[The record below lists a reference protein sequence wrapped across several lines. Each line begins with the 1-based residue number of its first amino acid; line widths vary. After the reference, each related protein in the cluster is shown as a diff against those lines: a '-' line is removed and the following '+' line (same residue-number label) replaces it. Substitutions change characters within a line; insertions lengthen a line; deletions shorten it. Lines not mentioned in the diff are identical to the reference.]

1 MTETKF
7 CAGYIRVST
16 DKQEELSPA
25 SQLKELKKYAS
36 ANGYILLPEYTFIE
50 EEGISGKRADK
61 RPAFQQMIATAK
73 TTPKPFDAIL
83 VWKFSRFA
91 RNQDEAA
98 FYKGMLRKKYNID
111 VLSVSEPIMEGMYGR
126 LIEMI
131 IEWNDEFYSYNLSG
145 EVMRGMKEK
154 AVRGGYQAQTPMGYD
169 MKDGIPVPN
178 QDAPIIKN
186 IFADYLSGKSQFVI
200 ACELNKLG
208 IKTKKGNQFRPR
220 SITYILENPFYMGKV
235 RWNRQH
241 HETHTIKAK
250 EEWIISD
257 GIHEPLISED
267 DFNSV
272 QEQLIIRKRKR
283 ARPIGHTKH
292 WLSSML
298 KCSDC
303 GRSLAIQ
310 YYKNAPG
317 WQCSGYNHGLCTVSH
332 HIKSDF
338 IEKSIVNK
346 LRVILDSDNIQYTSI
361 IKSSSDTAAIIETLE
376 KSLDNISKKE
386 ERIKRAYRDGI
397 DTLEEY
403 KESKTLLEAE
413 KQDLISRIEEAKRS
427 VSKENIDDY
436 KLTIK
441 SVCDIIESDNYSYEQ
456 KANSFRSIVD
466 HVVYDKKTESIDIFL
481 INYK

>member
-25 SQLKELKKYAS
+25 SQLKELKKYAA

-73 TTPKPFDAIL
+73 TTPKPFEAIL

-154 AVRGGYQAQTPMGYD
+154 AVRGGYQSQTPMGYD
-169 MKDGIPVPN
+169 MKEGIPVPN

-186 IFADYLSGKSQFVI
+186 IFADYLSGKSQFII

-208 IKTKKGNQFRPR
+208 VKTKKGNQFQPR
-220 SITYILENPFYMGKV
+220 TITYILENPFYMGKV

-241 HETHTIKAK
+241 HETHTIKSK
-250 EEWIISD
+250 EEWIVSN

-272 QEQLIIRKRKR
+272 QEQLIVRKRKR

-292 WLSSML
+292 WLSSMI
-298 KCSDC
+298 KCSNC

-310 YYKNAPG
+310 YYKNTPG

-338 IEKSIVNK
+338 IEKSIVDK
-346 LRVILDSDNIQYTSI
+346 LRVILDSDNIQYTSV
-361 IKSSSDTAAIIETLE
+361 IKSSTDTAAIIENLE
-376 KSLDNISKKE
+376 KNLDNISKKE

-413 KQDLISRIEEAKRS
+413 KQDIISRIEEAKSS
-427 VSKENIDDY
+427 VSEENIDDY
-436 KLTIK
+436 RLTIK
-441 SVCDIIESDNYSYEQ
+441 SVCDIIESDDYSYEQ

-466 HVVYDKKTESIDIFL
+466 HVVYDKKQESIDIFL
-481 INYK
+481 VNYK